1 MAAILWV
8 YLVRQVIALLLQ
20 THLALASL
28 SHSLAAEDGGN
39 YTCTKNFS
47 RKLALLGTGN
57 QPVDHSGLALLLH
70 ADSFTNF
77 LSHLIKANLHFFN
90 LWNQDYLSTLQI

>member
-28 SHSLAAEDGGN
+28 GHGLAAEDGGN
-39 YTCTKNFS
+39 NICTKFLPKNGIIGN
-47 RKLALLGTGN
+47 LLTI
-57 QPVDHSGLALLLH
+57 VVS
-70 ADSFTNF
+70 
-77 LSHLIKANLHFFN
+77 HFFSM
-90 LWNQDYLSTLQI
+90 QTPSQTSSVT

>member
-28 SHSLAAEDGGN
+28 SHSLAAEDGRN
-39 YTCTKNFS
+39 
-47 RKLALLGTGN
+47 
-57 QPVDHSGLALLLH
+57 
-70 ADSFTNF
+70 
-77 LSHLIKANLHFFN
+77 
-90 LWNQDYLSTLQI
+90 